1 MSRSCVAIAR
11 PYAPR
16 ISGVVPDSALLS
28 GTPGLRFRAIADM
41 LTPARHAGKD
51 TANAV
56 RVYALPGFKSPSL
69 RSSQALSLDSRG
81 EGLPC

>member
-16 ISGVVPDSALLS
+16 NFGLVPGSARLS
-28 GTPGLRFRAIADM
+28 GTPGLRFRTIADM
-41 LTPARHAGKD
+41 LAPTRHTGKD

-56 RVYALPGFKSPSL
+56 RVRALPGFKSPSL
-69 RSSQALSLDSRG
+69 RPL
-81 EGLPC
+81 